1 MLRVRSV
8 LCPVDFSEHSRRAY
22 EYAVA
27 LAALHQARLTV
38 LSVIDPLLAQAAA
51 ATYDPD
57 YLRDTKAEL
66 RAFVSLPRLAGL
78 SWATTPNL
86 VVTIGQPGDQ
96 ILEVARFHQA
106 DLIVMGTQGLG
117 GLRKLVFGSTTERVL
132 RRTDVPVLA
141 VPLDGTPTASFEA
154 QGPVFA
160 IERVLCAVDFR
171 PGSATLAR
179 MAAEIARTFH
189 ASLLL
194 THVVRPVQA
203 SPRWKQSREAA
214 TTLHRQ
220 TADTAMEDLVTRL
233 DPAVPVEPL
242 VTTGHAAEAITA
254 FADTRQA
261 QLIVIGA
268 GSGENAFHRPGS
280 TAYQVLC
287 LAGIPVLV
295 VPPVGAEPAT
305 PLRAEDATHQ
315 TTSETT
321 PVKETTRI

>member
-1 MLRVRSV
+1 MTRVRSV

-27 LAALHQARLTV
+27 LAALYHARLTV

-141 VPLDGTPTASFEA
+141 VPLDGTPLATFEA
-154 QGPVFA
+154 QGPVFR
-160 IERVLCAVDFR
+160 IDRVICAVDFK
-171 PGSATLAR
+171 PGTPTLAR
-179 MAAEIARTFH
+179 AAAEIARTFH

-203 SPRWKQSREAA
+203 ASRWQQSREAA

-220 TADTAMEDLVTRL
+220 TADAAMDDLVTRL
-233 DPAVPVEPL
+233 DPAVAVEPL
-242 VTTGHAAEAITA
+242 VTAGHAAEAITSLGDA
-254 FADTRQA
+254 RHA

-268 GSGENAFHRPGS
+268 GSGESALHRPGS

-287 LAGIPVLV
+287 LSNIPVLV
-295 VPPVGAEPAT
+295 VPPVAAGPAGAEQHSEARHAPA
-305 PLRAEDATHQ
+305 
-315 TTSETT
+315 
-321 PVKETTRI
+321 